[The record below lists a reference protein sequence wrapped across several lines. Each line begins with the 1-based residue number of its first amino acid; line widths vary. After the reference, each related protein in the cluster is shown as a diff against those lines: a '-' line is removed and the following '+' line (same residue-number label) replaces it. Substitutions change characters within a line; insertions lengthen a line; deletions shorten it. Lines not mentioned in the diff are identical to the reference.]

1 VSPRLLV
8 PIVLAAAG
16 CYLGRIPAQAQS
28 LPSPAPSPSPSPS
41 ATPARFSFSGSVRAY
56 DFDRLNSTQN
66 SANPNRAAFNAGA
79 ALSAEYRIPN
89 SPVSI
94 GATYYGA
101 YPFGLNGA
109 SPQTNNTVDNTL
121 PGFGLSTLG
130 QAYVRYHSPGFS
142 FEAGNMLINHPW
154 DPSSDSRIKPALYQG
169 LDASLQLAP
178 TLSLSVT
185 RVIRFEGRT
194 ASTFEPNTLLTSA
207 PAGNPASPAFE
218 TSGLL
223 RVGAAWTP
231 SSRFSGEAEYYQ
243 FYDLANMV
251 YVDGKYALV
260 PKSPLNPTLAA
271 QFVDETQSGR
281 AFLGLVSN
289 TTYGVQIGI
298 TPAKNIGFTAS
309 FDQSPWL
316 YADVRAAS
324 ATAAGAGIFLPG
336 GGTVSAAQVAPNVF
350 RVAYGGIASPYSD
363 AYATDPLYTTS
374 ISQGMVDRRSAGTSY
389 RGAFTYT
396 NSNKQFKALV
406 AEAVYD
412 YGNQLGANLT
422 YEFNAD
428 LTYDFNRVRG
438 PVYKGL
444 SLRERYANRTQPTL
458 PFHFQYVRT
467 QLEYDF

>member
-1 VSPRLLV
+1 VSSRLLAA
-8 PIVLAAAG
+8 IVFAAAG
-16 CYLGRIPAQAQS
+16 CYLGGIPARAQS
-28 LPSPAPSPSPSPS
+28 LPSPAPSPSPKPS
-41 ATPARFSFSGSVRAY
+41 ATPGNFTFSGTLRAY

-79 ALSAEYRIPN
+79 ALSAEFRVPH

-101 YPFGLNGA
+101 YPFGLNGS
-109 SPQTNNTVDNTL
+109 SPQNNNNVDNTL
-121 PGFGLSTLG
+121 PGFALSTLG
-130 QAYVRYHSPGFS
+130 QAYVRYQSPGFY
-142 FEAGNMLINHPW
+142 FEAGNLLINHPW

-169 LDASLQLAP
+169 LDASLQLTR

-218 TSGLL
+218 TSGFQRLA
-223 RVGAAWTP
+223 AAWTP
-231 SSRFSGEAEYYQ
+231 SSSFSGEAEYYQ
-243 FYDLANMV
+243 FYDLANML
-251 YVDGKYALV
+251 YADGKLSLD

-271 QFVDETQSGR
+271 QFVSETQTGR
-281 AFLGLVSN
+281 AFLGRVEN
-289 TTYGVQIGI
+289 TTYGFQIGI
-298 TPAKNIGFTAS
+298 TPAKNVGFTAS
-309 FDQSPWL
+309 VDQAPWQ
-316 YADVRAAS
+316 YANVQATSAA
-324 ATAAGAGIFLPG
+324 AAGAGIFLPS
-336 GGTVSAAQVAPNVF
+336 GGTVSALQVAPNAF
-350 RVAYGGIASPYSD
+350 RVAFGGIASPYSD

-396 NSNKQFKALV
+396 NSNKQLKALV
-406 AEAVYD
+406 AEGIYD
-412 YGNQLGANLT
+412 YGNLLGPNLT
-422 YEFNAD
+422 YEFNVD
-428 LTYDFNRVRG
+428 VTYDFNRVRG